1 MGSSTVTTRERNVG
15 GNQDRQNERQEQLQA
30 QINKL
35 KAKGHTV
42 GAENLA
48 KKKAKEAAIFSGAKK
63 IDQLGSAINQA
74 QGSDQSR
81 MQASQD
87 TAIIRSNIAKL
98 PGMSL
103 TDSSGKIM
111 RSSSGAAILTSA
123 GQKML
128 NEKGYKY
135 GKTGTIKAT
144 AAQEISQMK
153 VYSAIAPGI
162 AKPFAQKL
170 FTPSSILASDYQKGT
185 KEEKAEIEKNLNL
198 GDKKL
203 FGSPKGFES
212 VLQKNL
218 LLSGKSRKA
227 FLLGETEKL
236 LKGNLGD

>member
-1 MGSSTVTTRERNVG
+1 MGSTTVTTKSRDVG
-15 GNQDRQNERQEQLQA
+15 SDSNKQNERQNQLQA

-42 GAENLA
+42 GADALA
-48 KKKAKEAAIFSGAKK
+48 KKKAKEATIFKGAKTLDK
-63 IDQLGSAINQA
+63 LGAVINQA
-74 QGSDQSR
+74 QADNPSR

-87 TAIIRSNIAKL
+87 QAIIRSNIAKL

-103 TDSSGKIM
+103 TDSSGNIM
-111 RSSSGAAILTSA
+111 RSSSGAAILSSA

-135 GKTGTIKAT
+135 GKKGTIKAS

-153 VYSAIAPGI
+153 VYSAIAP
-162 AKPFAQKL
+162 AFVKPFAEKL

-185 KEEKAEIEKNLNL
+185 KEQRAQIEKNLNL

-203 FGSPKGFES
+203 FGSPKGYES

-218 LLSGKSRKA
+218 LLSGKDRKS

-236 LKGNLGD
+236 LKTNLGD